1 MPRSKGR
8 TGRPWRRIRAQVLA
22 ESQLCWICG
31 HGAADTVDH
40 VIPLSKGGDPLD
52 PANLRPAHGVNGC
65 PVCRRKCN
73 SSKGAH
79 VTLQAGRTS
88 RVW

>member
-1 MPRSKGR
+1 MPRSPGR
-8 TGRPWRRIRAQVLA
+8 TGTAWRRIRERVLT
-22 ESQLCWICG
+22 ESQTCWICG

-40 VIPLSKGGDPLD
+40 VIPLSKGGAPLD

-73 SSKGAH
+73 SSKGANL
-79 VTLQAGRTS
+79 TAPAPKAS
-88 RVW
+88 RAW